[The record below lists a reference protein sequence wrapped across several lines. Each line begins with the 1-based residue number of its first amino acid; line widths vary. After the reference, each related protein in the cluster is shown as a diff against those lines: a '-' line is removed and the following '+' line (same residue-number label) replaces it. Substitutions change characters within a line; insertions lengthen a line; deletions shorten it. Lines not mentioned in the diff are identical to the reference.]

1 MEKQEVKDLTVY
13 ENRFNEDP
21 SSFNDFQAM
30 DYVKELK
37 NQGRIDEAIEAGRT
51 FLQVGENLTGFIN
64 HYAYALYNKFINIT
78 DEEIAAKEN
87 LFYSILKEITSLCKQ
102 ERYSPLEVTVNKAL
116 KYELAKESIDYNKVL
131 ELLSYLDVNEL
142 SAEPF
147 VNKEGKEFESK
158 KERWFKL
165 AIRANYELG
174 QYKQC
179 VENTNKAFAS
189 HYKWHYNNL
198 NWTKYYRASSLVQL
212 GEYEEAEN
220 EFLALGHKVP
230 TGDSFEILY
239 SLYLNTHK
247 EKEAYTQLIYKFFNE
262 GYDIQCL
269 NTYEKIVDMAKTARN
284 EEIQNVA
291 EAFVYKLKEE
301 NNIENTTDIH
311 EHYVNKT
318 SSALYDHLYNVL
330 MEHLDLFIERTEGKV
345 VYYNEERM
353 FGSIDQDAEDNL
365 FLRQADYI
373 YDEIVEKYDIVEYSI
388 MKTYDMKKQRATYK
402 AILLKTVEEG
412 NSYQF

>member
-1 MEKQEVKDLTVY
+1 M
-13 ENRFNEDP
+13 
-21 SSFNDFQAM
+21 
-30 DYVKELK
+30 
-37 NQGRIDEAIEAGRT
+37 
-51 FLQVGENLTGFIN
+51 
-64 HYAYALYNKFINIT
+64 T
-78 DEEIAAKEN
+78 DEEVSK
-87 LFYSILKEITSLCKQ
+87 YDGSIRPKNDK
-102 ERYSPLEVTVNKAL
+102 NK
-116 KYELAKESIDYNKVL
+116 IVRKVL

-179 VENTNKAFAS
+179 VENSNKAFAS

-262 GYDIQCL
+262 GYDIQYL
-269 NTYEKIVDMAKTARN
+269 NTYEKIVDMAKTAQN

-291 EAFVYKLKEE
+291 EAFVYILKEE
-301 NNIENTTDIH
+301 NNIENTSSIH

-365 FLRQADYI
+365 FFRQADYI